1 MKKLVLFDID
11 GTIMNTDGGGAVS
24 CQRALETLFDR
35 PVSLDN
41 YKMSGKTDTQIVLEL
56 MEREGV
62 GRDVTMGKL
71 NAICDL
77 YIEGL
82 EREVVD
88 WDPQICLG
96 IPALLDRLSEMSD
109 VLLGLLTGNIERGA
123 EVKLNRLDLW
133 GYFKTG
139 AFGDRTPERR
149 MLPGIAQRV
158 AEEQT
163 GQRFEQKDIVVIGD
177 TPNDILCGR
186 DLDVKAIAV
195 ATGSFD
201 LDTLA
206 SYDPDYLFGD
216 LSDTSRV
223 VDAIMA

>member
-11 GTIMNTDGGGAVS
+11 GTIMNTDGGGAIS

-41 YKMSGKTDTQIVLEL
+41 YQMSGKTDTQIVLEL

-62 GRDVTMGKL
+62 ARDVTMGKL
-71 NAICDL
+71 DAICEL

-82 EREVVD
+82 EREVVG
-88 WDPQICLG
+88 WDPEICPG
-96 IPALLDRLSEMSD
+96 ISPLLDRLSEMSD

-123 EVKLNRLDLW
+123 RVKLNRVGLW
-133 GYFKTG
+133 DYFKTG
-139 AFGDRTPERR
+139 AFGDRTPERH
-149 MLPGIAQRV
+149 MLPGVAQRI

-163 GQRFEQKDIVVIGD
+163 GQRFVQKDIVVIGD

-206 SYDPDYLFGD
+206 SYDPDYLFED
-216 LSDTSRV
+216 LSDTDGV
-223 VDAIMA
+223 IEAVME